1 MASKAARKAK
11 STRAKVAK
19 RTAKPAGKAATRPAT
34 RAVTMSGRPAAKA
47 NKAARRGKV
56 SASKSRKARPTPR
69 AARKASAPEAVS
81 RYHTITPLLTVKS
94 AQQAIEF
101 YKLAFG
107 AEERM
112 RMPGPDGSIMHAELV
127 IGDSTL
133 MLSDAI
139 QQPETRSTLHVY
151 VDDCDSLYER
161 AIAAG
166 GRSKLAPTDMF
177 WGDRFGQLED
187 PFGNLWSIATHKED
201 VAPDEMARRAAQ
213 ETVIPTP
220 PPMMPLAE

>member
-11 STRAKVAK
+11 ITKAK
-19 RTAKPAGKAATRPAT
+19 AGK
-34 RAVTMSGRPAAKA
+34 PAAKRGS
-47 NKAARRGKV
+47 KAARPSKLAAKS
-56 SASKSRKARPTPR
+56 SASKSRKPSKPSRKPAPR
-69 AARKASAPEAVS
+69 AAPTPEALS
-81 RYHTITPLLTVKS
+81 RYHTITPLLTVKN
-94 AQQAIEF
+94 AQQAIDF

-151 VDDCDSLYER
+151 VDDCDSLYQR

-166 GRSKLAPTDMF
+166 GRSKLEPADMF

-213 ETVIPTP
+213 EAVIPAP
-220 PPMMPLAE
+220 PPAAPPAE